1 MVPAIEEEGRVARV
15 VEHGRWE
22 VQQQNK
28 QLLHVREKGKGKWQY
43 VSALGKSGI
52 LGRECL

>member
-1 MVPAIEEEGRVARV
+1 MIPAIEKESRVARV

-28 QLLHVREKGKGKWQY
+28 QLLHVREKSKGK
-43 VSALGKSGI
+43 
-52 LGRECL
+52 

>member
-28 QLLHVREKGKGKWQY
+28 QLLHVREKGKERLK
-43 VSALGKSGI
+43 
-52 LGRECL
+52 